1 MTPRGSKSAWVLPSS
16 ILTYNHSML
25 LTYAYCFLIV
35 WDILN
40 LVFLIKSCSFLSS
53 PIMSSYM
60 TFYYHMTVGTGE
72 DQNCFFHSLYY
83 IRTSYVEGSYFYQ
96 IILVVDIGSSNIN
109 VLLIWIFGN
118 QVWSCLIFAKNEEKF
133 WHSWLSLAWW
143 EIGIDKLAVFLFED
157 ILPYWLL
164 KI

>member
-1 MTPRGSKSAWVLPSS
+1 MSW
-16 ILTYNHSML
+16 
-25 LTYAYCFLIV
+25 
-35 WDILN
+35 
-40 LVFLIKSCSFLSS
+40 LSE
-53 PIMSSYM
+53 ISSYS
-60 TFYYHMTVGTGE
+60 TLFSSSYHVPFFLLLANNVIFSTYVIFYYHMTVGTGE
-72 DQNCFFHSLYY
+72 DYNTFFHSLYY

-109 VLLIWIFGN
+109 VPLIWIFGN
-118 QVWSCLIFAKNEEKF
+118 QVLSCLIFAKNEEKF

-157 ILPYWLL
+157 ILQYWLL